1 MVTRRTACQLLA
13 FSGAMLGLR
22 IAAPGLVE
30 TPSAFA
36 RESAPALR
44 LRSTAWVARHGLTSS
59 QYQHVFDEQV
69 DAGYRLTY
77 VSGYNQGGQAR
88 YAAVWTGLPSTPAW
102 AARHGLTAARYQQEF
117 DSLVG
122 QGYRPVLVNGYGIGG
137 TDYYA
142 AIFEKSSAGGS
153 WVARHGLTAA
163 QYQQEFDTLVGQGY
177 RLDHVSGYSV
187 NGQARYAGIWTQRA
201 GDAFVA
207 RHGLTAAQYQDEF
220 DNLTSQGFQL
230 TTVSGYAVGSG
241 ARYAAIF
248 EMVSPQPAWQ
258 ARHGLTAD
266 QYQMAF
272 DDFSASGYRPIVVD
286 AYDVGGSPQ
295 FAGIWVQ

>member
-1 MVTRRTACQLLA
+1 MFGMRV
-13 FSGAMLGLR
+13 
-22 IAAPGLVE
+22 AAPGLVE
-30 TPSAFA
+30 TPGAFA
-36 RESAPALR
+36 RESALALR
-44 LRSTAWVARHGLTSS
+44 SGSTAWVARHGLTSS
-59 QYQHVFDEQV
+59 QYQQVFEEQV

-77 VSGYNQGGQAR
+77 VSGYNEGGQAR
-88 YAAVWTGLPSTPAW
+88 YAAVWTALPSTPAW

-122 QGYRPVLVNGYGIGG
+122 QGYRPVLVNGFGIGG

-142 AIFEKSSAGGS
+142 AIFEKSSAGGA

-163 QYQQEFDTLVGQGY
+163 RYQQEFDNLVGQGY

-187 NGQARYAGIWTQRA
+187 NGQDRYAAIWTHGP

-207 RHGLTAAQYQDEF
+207 RHGLTSAQYQEEF
-220 DNLTSQGFQL
+220 DDLTSQGFQL
-230 TTVSGYAVGSG
+230 TTVSGYDVGGG

-248 EMVSPQPAWQ
+248 ERTSPQPAWQ

-266 QYQMAF
+266 QYQWAF
-272 DDFSASGYRPIVVD
+272 DDLRATGYRPMVVD